1 MNMKNLYKV
10 LVASTLAMSSMAYAN
25 QDVTLKLDMYIN
37 DDLVK
42 PITLKG
48 QIADSFVAQIDGEV
62 KYDIVPTIENGEVK
76 LSTIYYTYT
85 DGAFVQKEKPVLVT
99 AANQVATIEIG
110 TEGVKVYKIQ
120 ITPQTKI

>member
-1 MNMKNLYKV
+1 MKSVYKV

-48 QIADSFVAQIDGEV
+48 QVADSFTAQIDGEV
-62 KYDIVPTIENGEVK
+62 KYDIVPTIENGAVK

-85 DGAFVQKEKPVLVT
+85 DGAFIQKEKPVLVT
-99 AANQVATIEIG
+99 AVNQSATIEIG

>member
-1 MNMKNLYKV
+1 MKDLYKV

-25 QDVTLKLDMYIN
+25 QAVTLKLDMYIN

>member
-1 MNMKNLYKV
+1 MKSVYKV
-10 LVASTLAMSSMAYAN
+10 LVASTLAMSSMAYAD
-25 QDVTLKLDMYIN
+25 QDVTLKLALYIN

-48 QIADSFVAQIDGEV
+48 QVADSFTAQIDGEV
-62 KYDIVPTIENGEVK
+62 KYDIVPTIENGAVK

-85 DGAFVQKEKPVLVT
+85 DGVFIQKEKPVLVT
-99 AANQVATIEIG
+99 AVNQSATIEIG